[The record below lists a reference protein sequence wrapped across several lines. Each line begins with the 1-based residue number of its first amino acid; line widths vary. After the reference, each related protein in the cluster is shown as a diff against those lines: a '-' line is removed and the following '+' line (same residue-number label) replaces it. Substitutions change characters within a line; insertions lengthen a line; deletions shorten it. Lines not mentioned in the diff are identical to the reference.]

1 MHAEWLPHVD
11 KLILEMLSNRTPPTC
26 VQANIYA
33 AAKAMFPDFNIVT
46 ELPSLKHIKN
56 MRTTLWLVTKTLA
69 AYQIGNAKVLK
80 QLHTDGTSR
89 RQSSLIDVV
98 IGLLSDDNE
107 FKTICLDSAIIAEDG
122 TTEKCARAIIG
133 SFDDSAQLLLK
144 WREEIVLMFPDRS
157 DLLSSVPEPSALDV
171 SRMLGG
177 MLSHDNCNPAR
188 DQGRRLETLIM
199 ELAEAN
205 GVPESER
212 VVYQGSCHNHL
223 RNTWMDHVETYLA
236 RKLEDHLKHDL
247 ELIPSH
253 LRVTCRLSELLIQVD
268 KEYNFSANYPKGH
281 GDAFHDWLKKYH
293 PGKRFLPTIRVCG
306 GSRQDYAFEGAF
318 PVYDAL
324 DEMLLF
330 TEHCL
335 NSGEN
340 ILQRCLFTALGSMEV
355 VAQLRVA
362 SVLFLSLIVPMRWL
376 AGNTHKVAH
385 RDWGERS
392 MGRAIDLLHNAFI
405 KVRDNPKLFLDY
417 EFIMTIFEPLYEQL
431 PEFSTFM
438 DYYREEKEGNV
449 IGST

>member
-144 WREEIVLMFPDRS
+144 WREEIVLMFPDRL

-223 RNTWMDHVETYLA
+223 
-236 RKLEDHLKHDL
+236 
-247 ELIPSH
+247 
-253 LRVTCRLSELLIQVD
+253 
-268 KEYNFSANYPKGH
+268 
-281 GDAFHDWLKKYH
+281 
-293 PGKRFLPTIRVCG
+293 
-306 GSRQDYAFEGAF
+306 
-318 PVYDAL
+318 
-324 DEMLLF
+324 
-330 TEHCL
+330 
-335 NSGEN
+335 
-340 ILQRCLFTALGSMEV
+340 
-355 VAQLRVA
+355 
-362 SVLFLSLIVPMRWL
+362 
-376 AGNTHKVAH
+376 
-385 RDWGERS
+385 
-392 MGRAIDLLHNAFI
+392 
-405 KVRDNPKLFLDY
+405 
-417 EFIMTIFEPLYEQL
+417 
-431 PEFSTFM
+431 
-438 DYYREEKEGNV
+438 
-449 IGST
+449 